1 MKKFYLVAALLGMVY
16 SVSPAQSKLT
26 MADRA
31 VLNELRMT
39 RNLSG
44 QEGLKNTR
52 SVAAGAVPVICA
64 IVEIAPGYNA
74 EDLAA
79 AGAEVNTVVDEFATV
94 TLPVASVEEFSAN
107 AAVKRMQLDRV
118 PDLKNDR
125 ARTNSKVHQIHAK
138 LGLDQVYTGVGV
150 IAGVYDI
157 GVDPHHPAFK
167 TADRSASRIQI
178 GRAHV

>member
-79 AGAEVNTVVDEFATV
+79 AGAEVNTVV
-94 TLPVASVEEFSAN
+94 
-107 AAVKRMQLDRV
+107 AVKRMQLVRV
-118 PDLKNDR
+118 PDL
-125 ARTNSKVHQIHAK
+125 
-138 LGLDQVYTGVGV
+138 
-150 IAGVYDI
+150 
-157 GVDPHHPAFK
+157 
-167 TADRSASRIQI
+167 
-178 GRAHV
+178 